1 MRREDGTRRLGLAIA
16 RGCGNAPARAR
27 MRRLLRESF
36 RALRA
41 AWPGLDLV
49 VSCSRPWPGA
59 GMADVAEEL
68 AALVATTLG
77 KRG

>member
-1 MRREDGTRRLGLAIA
+1 
-16 RGCGNAPARAR
+16 